1 MNQLKLGTI
10 MNIIDELSKSG
21 MTEKEISS
29 LPIYIGDDDELNGIH
44 TAWFMQAVRSDE
56 EDDEGFIELIN
67 ERRGN
72 IPFNKIAIL
81 IS

>member
-21 MTEKEISS
+21 MTTKEISS
-29 LPIYIGDDDELNGIH
+29 LPIYIGDDGELNGIH
-44 TAWFMQAVRSDE
+44 TAWFVQTVRSDK